1 MILACLILLALQT
14 GAVAAVVHVSADGSD
29 ANPGT
34 KEAPWATL
42 QRAVD
47 AAQPGDTILVV
58 PGLYPGCVIRR
69 SGTADAPIVLKADG
83 PGVHLDRPGPENRR
97 RSIVEVGTHEETIAH
112 WIVDGFE
119 VSGARRWGI

>member
-1 MILACLILLALQT
+1 MLALQT
-14 GAVAAVVHVSADGSD
+14 GAAAAVLHVSTAGSD
-29 ANPGT
+29 GNPGT

-47 AAQPGDTILVV
+47 AAQPGDTILVSAGV
-58 PGLYPGCVIRR
+58 YAGCVIGR
-69 SGTADAPIVLKADG
+69 SGTAEAPIMLKAEG

-97 RSIVEVGTHEETIAH
+97 RSIIGVGTHREVISH

-119 VSGARRWGI
+119 VSGARR